1 MVNDPGRGKGVRM
14 SGLKAWFQRAWLVLL
29 VAAIVVALDQWTKSW
44 VRASLPKGERVPLL
58 GEWLMFQH
66 VDNYGAA
73 FGLFQN
79 ANTLFT
85 VVAIVLSIGMLIY
98 VRYLPSDGWFLRLL
112 LGLMLGG
119 ALGNLVDRV
128 TQGFVTDFILMGIP
142 GRYYWPNYNVAD
154 MGIVGGTVG
163 LAIVVLWEDL
173 FARRNDRPAA
183 DPDANPE
190 QP

>member
-1 MVNDPGRGKGVRM
+1 MGAFR
-14 SGLKAWFQRAWLVLL
+14 AWFRQAWLVLA
-29 VAAIVVALDQWTKSW
+29 VAAIVLLLDRWSKEW
-44 VRASLPKGERVPLL
+44 VRANLPKGERIPII

-79 ANTLFT
+79 ANTLFMI
-85 VVAIVLSIGMLIY
+85 VAILLSAGMLIY
-98 VRYLPSDGWFLRLL
+98 VRYLPSEGWFLRVL
-112 LGLMLGG
+112 LGFMLGG
-119 ALGNLVDRV
+119 ALGNLVDRM

-142 GRYYWPNYNVAD
+142 GRFYWPNYNVAD
-154 MGIVGGTVG
+154 MGVVGGTVG
-163 LAIVVLWEDL
+163 LALVVLWEDL
-173 FARRNDRPAA
+173 FVRRRTDDQPAG

>member
-1 MVNDPGRGKGVRM
+1 MT
-14 SGLKAWFQRAWLVLL
+14 SFKAWFGRAWLVLA
-29 VAAIVVALDQWTKSW
+29 VAAVVVGLDRWSKEW
-44 VRASLPKGERVPLL
+44 ARATLPKGVRIPVV
-58 GEWLMFQH
+58 GEWLMWQH

-79 ANTLFT
+79 ANVVFMI
-85 VVAIVLSIGMLIY
+85 VAIVISTAMLIY
-98 VRYLPSDGWFLRLL
+98 IRYLPSEGWFLRLL

-119 ALGNLVDRV
+119 ALGNLLDRV

-142 GRYYWPNYNVAD
+142 GRFYWPNYNVAD

-173 FARRNDRPAA
+173 FARKHPAT
-183 DPDANPE
+183 DPAEDSPQAE
-190 QP
+190 